1 VVDGNI
7 AFSGRGASF
16 KISFEAIKCP
26 TAGVGEI
33 LARKEAEGGTIA

>member
-1 VVDGNI
+1 METSPSAVEAPV
-7 AFSGRGASF
+7 F

-33 LARKEAEGGTIA
+33 LARKEAEAGTIA